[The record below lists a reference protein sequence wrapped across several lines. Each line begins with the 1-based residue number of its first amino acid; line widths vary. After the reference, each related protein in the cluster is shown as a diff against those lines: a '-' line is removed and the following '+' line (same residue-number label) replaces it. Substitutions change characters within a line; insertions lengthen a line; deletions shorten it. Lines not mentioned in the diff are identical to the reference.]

1 MGRAGR
7 SGLMEADGGG
17 APTPAAAAI
26 KGLCPRCGA
35 RTLFTGPVAFA
46 QRCRVCGLDFQS
58 FNVGDGPA
66 ALLTLVLGAIIV
78 AGAAVLQVSADPP
91 FWLQLVIWIPVTAI
105 AVVFALRLAKAALLV
120 LEYRNAAREGRIKDQ
135 P

>member
-1 MGRAGR
+1 MPP
-7 SGLMEADGGG
+7 DGGG

-35 RTLFTGPVAFA
+35 RTLFEGPVAFA
-46 QRCRVCGLDFQS
+46 AKCRACGLDFTS

-66 ALLTLVLGAIIV
+66 GLLTLVLGAIII
-78 AGAAVLQVSADPP
+78 AGAATLQLTVGPP
-91 FWLQLVIWIPVTAI
+91 LWLQLAICIPVTAI
-105 AVVFALRLAKAALLV
+105 AVVFALRGAKAGLLA
-120 LEYRNAAREGRIKDQ
+120 LEYRHAAREGRIKER